1 MSQVHFQPLFAI
13 VRMLLLVFLAAV
25 TFWLADRR
33 WRLVA
38 KFMAEK
44 RTPLDLGVIR
54 IVLMAWLMQ
63 TSLSQALVFA
73 QLDPALVYPP
83 TGWGRLALMFPRNQ
97 HLIHGAYVV
106 FLVSAVLALIGLWTR
121 VNVPLAA
128 AGAFYLM
135 TIPQLFGKIN
145 HGHHLILFAILLAFS
160 PCGDALS
167 VDALL
172 RRRKGTAIPV
182 LERSTKYAAP
192 LNAMIVLMGIIYFFP
207 GVWKVARNGLHW
219 FSSSNMQNIIATKL
233 LEDKPNA
240 LQSWVLHQPALLL
253 FASVGTILF
262 EVGWIFFAVNKHSRP
277 FLVVG
282 GLAFHNT
289 TGFLMNIFFAHLQ
302 ICYVVL
308 VDWGHVYCWLAPGF
322 GRAVEKDGV
331 ATTPLASMVSLPFKA
346 VAAVI
351 IAAMV
356 IAGMLHAQAG
366 WPIACYPTF
375 DTADS
380 GTLREVSLQAT
391 GTNGGIYRQT
401 LSFDPL
407 LQRQFQ
413 AYNWQGMVNLITLPG
428 RPVSEQRV
436 KAIVQLWQAAYHHQ
450 DIYAAQVYVDT
461 YDLSKDHSYPFSH
474 KLLANLQLDR

>member
-1 MSQVHFQPLFAI
+1 MSQPHFQPLMATA
-13 VRMLLLVFLAAV
+13 RMLLVVFLAAV
-25 TFWLADRR
+25 ALWLADRR
-33 WRLVA
+33 WHVVA

-44 RTPLDLGVIR
+44 RTPLDLAVIR

-63 TSLSQALVFA
+63 TSVSQALVFA

-83 TGWGRLALMFPRNQ
+83 TGWGRLAVMFPRNQ

-106 FLVSAVLALIGLWTR
+106 FLVSVVLAVIGLWTR
-121 VNVPLAA
+121 VSVPLAA

-172 RRRKGTAIPV
+172 RRRKGTAIPF
-182 LERSTKYAAP
+182 LQRSTKYAAP
-192 LNAMIVLMGIIYFFP
+192 LNAMIALMGIIYFFP

-233 LEDKPNA
+233 LEGKPNA

-253 FASVGTILF
+253 LASMGTILF
-262 EVGWIFFAVNKHSRP
+262 EVGWIFFALNKRSRP
-277 FLVVG
+277 FLVVC

-308 VDWGHVYCWLAPGF
+308 VDWGQVYCWLAPGL
-322 GRAVEKDGV
+322 GRAVKKDG
-331 ATTPLASMVSLPFKA
+331 AAPRPLAPRVSLPFKA
-346 VAAVI
+346 VAGVI

-375 DTADS
+375 DTSDS
-380 GTLREVSLQAT
+380 ATLREVSLEAT
-391 GTNGGIYRQT
+391 ATNGEIYHQK

-407 LQRQFQ
+407 LQQQFQ

-428 RPVSEQRV
+428 KAVSEPRV
-436 KAIVQLWQAAYHHQ
+436 RALVQLWQTAYHHPG
-450 DIYAAQVYVDT
+450 IYTAQVYVDT